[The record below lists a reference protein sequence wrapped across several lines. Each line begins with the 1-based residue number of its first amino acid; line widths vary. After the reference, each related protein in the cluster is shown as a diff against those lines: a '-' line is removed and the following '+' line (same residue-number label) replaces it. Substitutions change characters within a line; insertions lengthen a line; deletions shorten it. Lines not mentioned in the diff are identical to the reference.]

1 MTSSMKFGVRQHLGT
16 TQFKFLPRPLIYILI
31 KKVDPITMAFRMK
44 EHSQNSKSENGMV
57 SPLFLYVSFN
67 AAHTPLQ
74 SEIEWLQKCSHI
86 PHLWRRNYCGL
97 MVGLDQAVDRLVE
110 GEDKGEKT
118 YRSKN
123 WLLIL
128 QNVQFLSN

>member
-1 MTSSMKFGVRQHLGT
+1 MRQG
-16 TQFKFLPRPLIYILI
+16 LIITRHNCILM
-31 KKVDPITMAFRMK
+31 KKVDSITMAFRMK

-74 SEIEWLQKCSHI
+74 SEIEWLEKCSHI

-97 MVGLDQAVDRLVE
+97 MVGLDQAVDKLVE
-110 GEDKGEKT
+110 GEDKGEK
-118 YRSKN
+118 K
-123 WLLIL
+123 
-128 QNVQFLSN
+128 

>member
-1 MTSSMKFGVRQHLGT
+1 M
-16 TQFKFLPRPLIYILI
+16 
-31 KKVDPITMAFRMK
+31 KKVDSITMAFRMK

-74 SEIEWLQKCSHI
+74 SEIEWLEKCSHI

-97 MVGLDQAVDRLVE
+97 MVGLDQAVDKLVK
-110 GEDKGEKT
+110 GEDKGEK
-118 YRSKN
+118 KN
-123 WLLIL
+123 TDLKIGYI
-128 QNVQFLSN
+128 